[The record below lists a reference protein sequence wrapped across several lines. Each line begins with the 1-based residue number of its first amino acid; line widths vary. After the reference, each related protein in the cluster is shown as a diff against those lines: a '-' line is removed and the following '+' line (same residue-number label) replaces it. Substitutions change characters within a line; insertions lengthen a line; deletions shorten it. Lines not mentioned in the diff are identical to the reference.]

1 MSTLDS
7 ILHAN
12 MTVLTR
18 DIYQRHVAPGRRQA
32 HYVFVGRAIV
42 LALLGVAFALSITE
56 SDLLV
61 AIVTLS
67 GAGALQLMPAIV
79 GVCFPGR
86 RSLSRAGVLAGLGAG
101 LLTLALTLPLN
112 LGFTLPWA
120 AHPLGVHGGLWGPLR
135 QHVRGGRRFRPDAR
149 PLRETVARVHGE
161 VERFVYGDRS
171 TGR

>member
-1 MSTLDS
+1 
-7 ILHAN
+7 

-18 DIYQRHVAPGRRQA
+18 DVYQRYIARGRSQA

-42 LALLGVAFALSITE
+42 FALLAVAFALSITE

-67 GAGALQLMPAIV
+67 GAGALQLMPSIV

-112 LGFTLPWA
+112 LGFALPWG
-120 AHPLGVHGGLWGPLR
+120 AHPLGMHGGLWGLLANLVAAVGVSAVTAGPS
-135 QHVRGGRRFRPDAR
+135 A
-149 PLRETVARVHGE
+149 ETVARVHGE
-161 VERFVYGDRS
+161 VERFVYG
-171 TGR
+171 GE